1 MHRPDTGQRENVR
14 KRPASPLHKPQPV
27 CRGVRG
33 IGLSSAGA
41 VCLRRLLYSGTERQ
55 AGLWRRRPPAP
66 ARNAADGGMGRIAR
80 NSPALSLRF
89 CPKTQFLLHLKKQ
102 DKMRLPVQKIWVKIR
117 RNIGERKRKA
127 GYH

>member
-33 IGLSSAGA
+33 IGLSSASA

-55 AGLWRRRPPAP
+55 AGPRPEC
-66 ARNAADGGMGRIAR
+66 GGWGHGAHCPELPCPV
-80 NSPALSLRF
+80 SPILSKNTVF
-89 CPKTQFLLHLKKQ
+89 VSFEKT
-102 DKMRLPVQKIWVKIR
+102 
-117 RNIGERKRKA
+117 G
-127 GYH
+127 